1 MMKILVALNILFY
14 SSKFVRIATS
24 YFTLEES
31 KFITPESCPTTTY
44 TQEPALMLV
53 TYVSTVCS
61 IFSQLSLVCVLNIIL
76 DNASF
81 IGATEDFSNSKMHV
95 ESHTSNVPYV

>member
-1 MMKILVALNILFY
+1 MMKILVALNIIFY

-24 YFTLEES
+24 YFTVES

-44 TQEPALMLV
+44 TQEPVLMLV

-61 IFSQLSLVCVLNIIL
+61 IFSQVSLVCVLNIIL
-76 DNASF
+76 ENASF
-81 IGATEDFSNSKMHV
+81 TGATEDFSNSKMHV